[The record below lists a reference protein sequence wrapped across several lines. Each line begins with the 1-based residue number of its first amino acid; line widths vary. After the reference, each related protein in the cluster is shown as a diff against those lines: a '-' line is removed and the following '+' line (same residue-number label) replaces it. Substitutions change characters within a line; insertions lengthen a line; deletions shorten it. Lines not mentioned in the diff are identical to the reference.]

1 MPETALIDPGYDA
14 RDLRPLDDWHELDSL
29 VSLPDQQLIVV
40 WEPPQPRHTY
50 FIGADVSDGIG
61 QDRSVADVVRLA
73 TLERPFEQVAQ
84 YVSGSVDPVDFAHV
98 LDTLGR
104 FYHDSDGFE
113 AKMAVETNN
122 QGIATQSELERHLGY
137 TNFYVWQWEDSVP
150 GSNRFTRKVG
160 WYTSRRTRPIL
171 LTRYH
176 KAVST
181 FDPVT
186 GEPDLVINSQF
197 TIDEM
202 RDFQTE
208 GQLWEAEAGPG
219 SNDDCIMAGAIAYF
233 TAQQEFHE
241 GGETIAEQ
249 RRRRAWNEQRRKI
262 LTERRGQAKD
272 FINTDATAEE
282 MLGYQELGEGYD
294 PSWP

>member
-1 MPETALIDPGYDA
+1 MPDTTLIDEGYDA
-14 RDLRPLDDWHELDSL
+14 RDLRPFPDWKELASL
-29 VSLPDQQLIVV
+29 ESQPDQQLIVV
-40 WEPPQPRHTY
+40 WEQPHPKHTY

-61 QDRSVADVVRLA
+61 KDHSVADVVRAA

-84 YVSGSVDPVDFAHV
+84 YISDSIDPVDFAHV

-104 FYHDSDGFE
+104 FYRDADGFE

-137 TNFYVWQWEDSVP
+137 VNFYVWQWEDAAP
-150 GSNRFTRKVG
+150 GTNRFTRKVG

-186 GEPDLVINSQF
+186 GEPDLVINSSQ

-219 SNDDCIMAGAIAYF
+219 STDDCIMAGAIAYF
-233 TAQQEFHE
+233 VAQQEFHE

-249 RRRRAWNEQRRKI
+249 RRRRSWNEQRRKI
-262 LTERRGQAKD
+262 LSEHRGTARD
-272 FINTDATAEE
+272 FINTDATTDE
-282 MLGYQELGEGYD
+282 MLGYEGLGEDYY
-294 PSWP
+294 

>member
-1 MPETALIDPGYDA
+1 
-14 RDLRPLDDWHELDSL
+14 
-29 VSLPDQQLIVV
+29 
-40 WEPPQPRHTY
+40 
-50 FIGADVSDGIG
+50 IG
-61 QDRSVADVVRLA
+61 QDNSVADVVRGA
-73 TLERPFEQVAQ
+73 TLDRPFEQVAQ
-84 YVSGSVDPVDFAHV
+84 YISDCIDPVDFAHV

-104 FYHDSDGFE
+104 FYRDGDGFE

-181 FDPVT
+181 FDAVT
-186 GEPDLVINSQF
+186 GEPDLVINSPD

-219 SNDDCIMAGAIAYF
+219 STDDCIMAGAIAYF

-249 RRRRAWNEQRRKI
+249 RRRRAWNDQRRKI
-262 LTERRGQAKD
+262 LSERRGTSRD
-272 FINTDATAEE
+272 YINTDATAEE
-282 MLGYQELGEGYD
+282 MLGYDDLG
-294 PSWP
+294 

>member
-1 MPETALIDPGYDA
+1 MPDTTLIESGYDA
-14 RDLRPLDDWHELDSL
+14 RDLKPFAGWKDLDSL
-29 VSLPDQQLIVV
+29 ISSPDQQLITI
-40 WEPPQPRHTY
+40 WEPPSSKHSY
-50 FIGADVSDGIG
+50 FIGADVSDGVG
-61 QDRSVADVVRLA
+61 ADRSVADVVRLA
-73 TLERPFEQVAQ
+73 TLEKPFEQVAQ
-84 YVSGSVDPVDFAHV
+84 FISDSIDPVDFAYV

-104 FYHDSDGFE
+104 FYRDSDGFE

-150 GSNRFTRKVG
+150 GSNRYTRKVG

-186 GEPDLVINSQF
+186 GDPDLIINSQF
-197 TIDEM
+197 TVEEM

-219 SNDDCIMAGAIAYF
+219 SFDDCIMAGAIAYF

-249 RRRRAWNEQRRKI
+249 RKRLAWNAARRQMV
-262 LTERRGQAKD
+262 LERRGSARD
-272 FINTDATAEE
+272 FINTDSSADE
-282 MLGYQELGEGYD
+282 MLGYEGLGD
-294 PSWP
+294 PDWP

>member
-1 MPETALIDPGYDA
+1 MPEAALIDHGFDA
-14 RDLRPLDDWHELDSL
+14 RDLRPFDDWHELDSL
-29 VSLPDQQLIVV
+29 VSQPDLQLVIV
-40 WEPPQPRHTY
+40 WEPPLPRHTY

-61 QDRSVADVVRLA
+61 QDQSVADVVRGA

-84 YVSGSVDPVDFAHV
+84 YVSGSIDPVDFAHV

-104 FYHDSDGFE
+104 FYRDGDGFE

-181 FDPVT
+181 FDPTT

-219 SNDDCIMAGAIAYF
+219 SHDDCIMAGAIAYF

-262 LTERRGQAKD
+262 LAERRGAAKD
-272 FINTDATAEE
+272 YINTDATAEE
-282 MLGYQELGEGYD
+282 MLGYHELGEGYELG
-294 PSWP
+294 WP